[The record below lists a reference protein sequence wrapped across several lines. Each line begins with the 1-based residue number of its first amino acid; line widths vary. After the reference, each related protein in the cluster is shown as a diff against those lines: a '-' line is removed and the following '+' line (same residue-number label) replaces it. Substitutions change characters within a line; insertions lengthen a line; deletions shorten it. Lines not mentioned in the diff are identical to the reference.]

1 MSFQI
6 RIIEPF
12 SNTNELNNLFD
23 LVFEVDIEYKVP
35 IVLPEKKIN
44 LKCFLDFCE
53 GFWNFLNFV
62 FFLQE
67 ATSS

>member
-35 IVLPEKKIN
+35 IVLPEKKSI
-44 LKCFLDFCE
+44 
-53 GFWNFLNFV
+53 LN
-62 FFLQE
+62 
-67 ATSS
+67 AS